1 MQTDLLW
8 HGTDQE
14 GIESFI
20 AQDQWNNH
28 VAKRTEIADAL
39 DLVIRAIVN
48 PERVEPDK
56 NRPDEASRYFRL
68 LIVSAGD
75 IRAGYELRVSVKY
88 VQQATGHWSKFY
100 QSCWFERIK

>member
-8 HGTDQE
+8 HGTDRE

-20 AQDQWNNH
+20 ARDQWNKH
-28 VAKRTEIADAL
+28 VVKRAEIADAV
-39 DLVIRAIVN
+39 DLVIRAMTG

-56 NRPDEASRYFRL
+56 NRRDEASRYFRL

-75 IRAGYELRVSVKY
+75 LRPGYNLRVSVKY
-88 VQQATGHWSKFY
+88 VEQTAGLWLKFY
-100 QSCWFERIK
+100 QSCWFERAK